1 MRRIPKTP
9 HRARGE
15 VIWWHATELDVA
27 SRRAGAFSFE
37 MFLTRCFSP
46 CSDEIIGYCRTRPR
60 TGGLSQGQTANRRTQ
75 HNEAPFESDATNSM
89 KGPIIVSGKD
99 NRLFRPT
106 IPPPFSGDSNMRLVV
121 LCTLIFLVS
130 LWVIRFFS
138 PAAPRRFRKKPFLSS
153 DHGTREPPCFPS
165 HATSATLCFLFFPLP
180 PPRCV
185 LPQPP
190 NLLRCLLLGHLIQN
204 RPTISLPTEVCLCP
218 SLWCPLWAPEHGSH
232 CGRRREYGVQ
242 QGSVSVRKNQRFRF

>member
-99 NRLFRPT
+99 SRLFRPT
-106 IPPPFSGDSNMRLVV
+106 IPPPFSGDSDMRLVV

-138 PAAPRRFRKKPFLSS
+138 PAAPRRFGKKSLYRP
-153 DHGTREPPCFPS
+153 TRVLES
-165 HATSATLCFLFFPLP
+165 
-180 PPRCV
+180 PRV
-185 LPQPP
+185 SPHM
-190 NLLRCLLLGHLIQN
+190 RHLLLYVFFFFLCHPLAVSF
-204 RPTISLPTEVCLCP
+204 RSPRIS
-218 SLWCPLWAPEHGSH
+218 
-232 CGRRREYGVQ
+232 
-242 QGSVSVRKNQRFRF
+242 